1 MNPPPRDLY
10 ARLDRV
16 KKLWVDIAST
26 PKGSP
31 KHNRLVEEIRA
42 ESLEHLA
49 DVEAAR
55 GVDRRRPGA
64 DRRQGGI
71 DPRHLR
77 VDLRRRDRR
86 R

>member
-1 MNPPPRDLY
+1 MNPPRDVY

-16 KKLWVDIAST
+16 KKLWVDIAAT

-42 ESLEHLA
+42 ESFAYLA
-49 DVEAAR
+49 DVDAAR
-55 GVDRRRPGA
+55 GVDRRRPGS
-64 DRRQGGI
+64 DRRQGGV
-71 DPRHLR
+71 DLR
-77 VDLRRRDRR
+77 DLPVDLRRRDRR